1 MRYCKGQ
8 PCWHSDMVRSCAPSS
23 RILCHKKRCR
33 QMPFPTDEQEEI
45 IHHPQPCSL
54 LLPYEGW
61 SNCILFP
68 RDVPDNSSEQDL
80 GKSETNGSS
89 KIKTGIAVAAGAET
103 NGSSKIKTGIAVAAG
118 AETNESSK
126 IKTGIAVAV
135 GAGISL
141 VAAPLVLGAVG
152 FTGAGIAA
160 GSLAAKMMSTAAIAN
175 GGGVAAGSMVAVL
188 QSAGA
193 AGLSLTTNIGLGA
206 VGGGAGAA
214 INRLFTKEK

>member
-80 GKSETNGSS
+80 GKS
-89 KIKTGIAVAAGAET
+89 ET

>member
-8 PCWHSDMVRSCAPSS
+8 PCWHSDMVGSCAPSS

-68 RDVPDNSSEQDL
+68 RDVPDESSEQDL
-80 GKSETNGSS
+80 GKSETKGIS
-89 KIKTGIAVAAGAET
+89 KIKTGIAV
-103 NGSSKIKTGIAVAAG
+103 VA
-118 AETNESSK
+118 
-126 IKTGIAVAV
+126 
-135 GAGISL
+135 GAGISV

-160 GSLAAKMMSTAAIAN
+160 GSLAANMMSVAAIAN

-206 VGGGAGAA
+206 VGGGVGAA
-214 INRLFTKEK
+214 ISRLFTKEK